1 MPGCGGEVLVMI
13 HIPAWLFFGAIVLV
27 LVAGRHV
34 ASWIAFL
41 CVALGLFLATTV
53 FGHGVTSAVTGF
65 FH

>member
-1 MPGCGGEVLVMI
+1 MM

-34 ASWIAFL
+34 ASWIAVL
-41 CVALGLFLATTV
+41 CVALGLFLAATG
-53 FGHGVTSAVTGF
+53 FGHGVTSAITGF